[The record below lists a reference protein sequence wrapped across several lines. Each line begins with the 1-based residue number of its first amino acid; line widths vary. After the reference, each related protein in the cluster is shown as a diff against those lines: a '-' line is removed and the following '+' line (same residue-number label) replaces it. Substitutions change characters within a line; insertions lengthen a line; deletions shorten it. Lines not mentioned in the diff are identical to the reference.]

1 MYYSTG
7 WVRERTPSLSSSLL
21 FFLTLSLSSFLFF
34 VPLFFLILSAIGW
47 GIPSFPLFP
56 FHKFSRPLS
65 GRGEGGGE
73 PPSGRIPRLWFL
85 KPSLLNQHIMIIQTD
100 LNGTLSA
107 WMTKDVFCKYFSFF
121 MFWFISVCCSWVR
134 QSPNCF
140 SVFLPL
146 WWAAV
151 AKRIIP
157 SINKDTRHPVGQTKG
172 WRESPDQPDLG

>member
-1 MYYSTG
+1 
-7 WVRERTPSLSSSLL
+7 
-21 FFLTLSLSSFLFF
+21 
-34 VPLFFLILSAIGW
+34 
-47 GIPSFPLFP
+47 
-56 FHKFSRPLS
+56 
-65 GRGEGGGE
+65 
-73 PPSGRIPRLWFL
+73 
-85 KPSLLNQHIMIIQTD
+85 MIIQTD

-172 WRESPDQPDLG
+172 WRESPDQPDLGWSWPNQLKASLILMCTYLYLYVLIHNLTCAYTYMYYAKWKHYDIIKRYRSRRAATDGRGPAGDSEL